1 MRHPQKRSGI
11 GSANGAAA
19 MAAAPGSEETGTR
32 RKKTHNGKQYDK
44 EFKVAAAK
52 LVTEQGYTPK
62 RAAASL
68 GIPVNTLQ
76 YWIKIFGRRPQQEAE
91 TLETLRLRNRQLEAE
106 NQRLKLEREIL
117 KKATAFFAGQQP

>member
-1 MRHPQKRSGI
+1 MRQKRSGI
-11 GSANGAAA
+11 GSANETAGAVDE
-19 MAAAPGSEETGTR
+19 GKG
-32 RKKTHNGKQYDK
+32 KHNGKQYDK

-52 LVTEQGYTPK
+52 LVTERGYTPK

-68 GIPVNTLQ
+68 GVHVNTLQ
-76 YWIKIFGRRPQQEAE
+76 YWVKVYGRGPQQEAE

-117 KKATAFFAGQQP
+117 KKATALFASQQP